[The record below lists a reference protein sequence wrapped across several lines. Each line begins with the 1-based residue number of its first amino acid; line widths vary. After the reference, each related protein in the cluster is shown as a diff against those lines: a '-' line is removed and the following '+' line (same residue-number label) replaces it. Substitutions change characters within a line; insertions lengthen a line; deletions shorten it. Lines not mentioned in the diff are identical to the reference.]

1 MNYNQKLRDPKWQKK
16 RLEIL
21 NRDKFTCRL
30 CSDTKTTLHVH
41 HLKYKGN
48 PWDVNNEDLVALCEH
63 CHPEVEYLKKIIK
76 DFNFNNVSFYKAT
89 SLDNKGWMI
98 FSAYGT
104 ELTQS
109 IYKNGVRVDGF
120 VFNYYIAS
128 SLEVLI
134 NKVKVNTEE
143 EEPF

>member
-1 MNYNQKLRDPKWQKK
+1 MTYSTKLKDPRWQPK

-30 CSDTKTTLHVH
+30 CNDTKTTLHVH

-48 PWDVNNEDLVALCEH
+48 PWDVNENDLVALCEY
-63 CHPEVEYLKKIIK
+63 CHQEIEYLKTVVK
-76 DFNFNNVSFYKAT
+76 DFNFNDVSFYKT
-89 SLDNKGWMI
+89 TCTNDKDWII
-98 FSAYGT
+98 FSVFGT

-134 NKVKVNTEE
+134 NKVKVNSDE